1 MKIIFL
7 LLLFAFLSSNNLFAQ
22 TEAETQI
29 KDLLQQQEI
38 SWNNGDL
45 RGFMH
50 GYWESDSLMFMG
62 KSGITYGWQNTL
74 DKYIKG
80 YPDTASMG
88 KLHFKLLELKPLSPE
103 VYFVA
108 GKWDLTR
115 SAGNLGG
122 YFSLLFKKINGEWK
136 IICDHTS

>member
-1 MKIIFL
+1 MKRTL
-7 LLLFAFLSSNNLFAQ
+7 LLVFIAFFTFGNLFAQ
-22 TEAETQI
+22 EAAQTQI
-29 KDLLQQQEI
+29 RHLLQQQEI

-45 RGFMH
+45 RGFMD
-50 GYWESDSLMFMG
+50 GYWKSDSLMFMG

-74 DKYIKG
+74 EKYIKG
-80 YPDTASMG
+80 YPDTAAMG
-88 KLHFKLLELKPLSPE
+88 KLHFKLLELKPLSQQ

-115 SAGNLGG
+115 TAGNLGG
-122 YFSLLFKKINGEWK
+122 YFSLLFKKIDGEWK